1 MEGSF
6 EMGTDNLEDLRQD
19 TRRLAVEIVKLLAT
33 RREVVKKIGE
43 IKRLMGADVVQPSVE
58 AAVRQAM
65 MEEAEKYGIPHE
77 TVQRL
82 ATVIFSDAVEL
93 QLKPKS
99 SLTHLDILRR
109 AVELQRGGYEVQRL
123 EVGEP
128 DLGAPTEV
136 RQSVAEAVL
145 GGFARYVDSR
155 GIWELRS
162 MLAKHLFEKYGSE
175 INPNNIIVTPGG
187 RFAIYAA
194 VKTLLRE
201 GDELLVIDPSWPM
214 YRQVSAFVGARSV
227 HVKTSLKEGWTP
239 RLEDIEKHISP
250 ATKALV
256 LNYPNNPTGKVIDRK
271 TFDKIVE
278 LAEQKNITVISD
290 EVYADYVKDSHVS
303 ILGRGNLK
311 HVLVQSFSK
320 SYGMTG
326 YRIGYV
332 VADESLIAKMASVLS
347 LIMTCVPE
355 FIQHGALTALS
366 LREAPKQYAETMMR
380 RMEIAVREL
389 EKINVEFYRP
399 DGGMYVFPRIGL
411 ENVDGMNLAFEL
423 LESKGVAVA
432 PGSIFGGYDD
442 FVRISLGAPEQS
454 IAKGI
459 RLLGEFLKEKGRV

>member
-1 MEGSF
+1 
-6 EMGTDNLEDLRQD
+6 MGTDNLEDLRQD

-162 MLAKHLFEKYGSE
+162 MLA
-175 INPNNIIVTPGG
+175 
-187 RFAIYAA
+187 
-194 VKTLLRE
+194 
-201 GDELLVIDPSWPM
+201 
-214 YRQVSAFVGARSV
+214 
-227 HVKTSLKEGWTP
+227 
-239 RLEDIEKHISP
+239 
-250 ATKALV
+250 
-256 LNYPNNPTGKVIDRK
+256 
-271 TFDKIVE
+271 
-278 LAEQKNITVISD
+278 
-290 EVYADYVKDSHVS
+290 
-303 ILGRGNLK
+303 
-311 HVLVQSFSK
+311 
-320 SYGMTG
+320 
-326 YRIGYV
+326 
-332 VADESLIAKMASVLS
+332 
-347 LIMTCVPE
+347 
-355 FIQHGALTALS
+355 
-366 LREAPKQYAETMMR
+366 
-380 RMEIAVREL
+380 
-389 EKINVEFYRP
+389 
-399 DGGMYVFPRIGL
+399 
-411 ENVDGMNLAFEL
+411 
-423 LESKGVAVA
+423 
-432 PGSIFGGYDD
+432 
-442 FVRISLGAPEQS
+442 
-454 IAKGI
+454 
-459 RLLGEFLKEKGRV
+459 